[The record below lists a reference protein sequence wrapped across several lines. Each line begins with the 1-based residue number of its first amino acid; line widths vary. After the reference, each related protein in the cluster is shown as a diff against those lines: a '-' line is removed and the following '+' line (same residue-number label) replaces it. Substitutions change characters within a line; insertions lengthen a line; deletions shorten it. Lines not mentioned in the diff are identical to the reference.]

1 MSYFKSLKTIHFKKW
16 LFFLGIFCATLYRS
30 FHLFFWI
37 DRKQEAKLVS
47 KNKQF
52 MRLSAEQKALLQ
64 EGDII
69 LRRGYGFFSDMIAK
83 RLNDTIFDVTHSGI
97 LYKKQNKWFVIH
109 SLSSDASDFDGMQE
123 QPLNIFLNY
132 SVPEKILVVR
142 PKNSTEQE
150 RKQIAERALFYL
162 EQKIPFDHFGVIDE
176 PSQMYCTE
184 LIWQILDT
192 DLQLIQLPK
201 TEKERKE
208 IFYSMKNTYNTNYFD
223 IIINTYKK

>member
-1 MSYFKSLKTIHFKKW
+1 MKYLKKS
-16 LFFLGIFCATLYRS
+16 LFFLGIFCALLWGG

-37 DRKQEAKLVS
+37 DRKQEVKLVA
-47 KNKQF
+47 KNTQIA
-52 MRLSAEQKALLQ
+52 RLSKTQIELLQ

-97 LYKKQNKWFVIH
+97 LYKKNEKWFVIH

-123 QPLNIFLNY
+123 QSLDVFLRY

-142 PKNSTEQE
+142 PKNTTPTQ
-150 RKQIAERALFYL
+150 RKQIAEQGKFYL
-162 EQKIPFDHFGVIDE
+162 SQKVPFDHFGVIDE
-176 PSQMYCTE
+176 PSKMYCTE

-192 DLQLIQLPK
+192 DLQLVTLPK
-201 TEKERKE
+201 NPNERKE
-208 IFYSMKNTYNTNYFD
+208 VFYSMKGTYNPEYFD
-223 IIINTYKK
+223 IIVNTYPK